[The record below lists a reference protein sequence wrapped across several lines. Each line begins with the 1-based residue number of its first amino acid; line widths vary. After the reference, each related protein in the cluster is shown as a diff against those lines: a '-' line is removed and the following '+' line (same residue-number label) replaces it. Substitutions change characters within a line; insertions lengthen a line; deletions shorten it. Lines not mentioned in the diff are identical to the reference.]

1 MTKTVVGTQMPTQ
14 LTVDEYLND
23 PSFALLC
30 MWFIILAGMLSKRI
44 VLSVV
49 YHNLIGDRYRL
60 RYIYGMRAPFGGDSV
75 YARMNVW
82 TYEPIKKGL
91 TADFVCVYAILTELS
106 LRETLESVVIKLK
119 RNSIVMVLIVRSCP
133 LCSNET
139 GSPFL
144 SDLKKNWSIWSLS
157 LPRSLCQIS
166 RAPFSLVTTT
176 LWILS
181 L

>member
-1 MTKTVVGTQMPTQ
+1 MNIWTTHLLPCCACGSSFLLACCQNASS
-14 LTVDEYLND
+14 YL
-23 PSFALLC
+23 SY
-30 MWFIILAGMLSKRI
+30 I
-44 VLSVV
+44 
-49 YHNLIGDRYRL
+49 YHNLLGDRYRL

-139 GSPFL
+139 HPFCL
-144 SDLKKNWSIWSLS
+144 IKHFFLIDLIPITFQK
-157 LPRSLCQIS
+157 
-166 RAPFSLVTTT
+166 LVPN
-176 LWILS
+176 
-181 L
+181 